1 MHRIVLKTAWL
12 GAMLLMLA
20 LTGCAA
26 AGRSKQMTAL
36 EMAQYQY
43 SAAIRWGDFEGAWT
57 VVDPA
62 YRKAHP
68 MTDLEFERYKQV
80 QISGYRD
87 LAAVVS
93 PDGTAMREIQIGVIN
108 RHNLTERST
117 RYTERWRYDAA
128 AKTWWITSGLP
139 DLWN

>member
-1 MHRIVLKTAWL
+1 MHRIGLKTAWL

-57 VVDPA
+57 VVDPD

-93 PDGTAMREIQIGVIN
+93 PDGTAIREIQIGVIN